1 MSFLGFVNRW
11 FLLYGVPG
19 LRRLPFIRE
28 LPVVRGRF
36 RIRALDF
43 PASDRER
50 LGAVVNERTAA
61 FIAPNHP
68 EFGLDWMMD
77 KEISTLVAP
86 RMASWASRGIVASAP
101 RFWTRNNLVANDGGD
116 AARRYSVAWA
126 LRGHGVLLHPEGSV
140 HWTANKIHP
149 LFHGIAD
156 MATEAARCVRVNASG
171 RPVFIVPI
179 VWKYRYTRDVSASI
193 HRELGTIERALSLE
207 CGEGLSVAERF
218 YALQANVLA
227 GQMRR
232 FDFELVSDP
241 KKELGS
247 DTNFLSRQD
256 AFRRHLVDDLTAR
269 YPIEPADS
277 IDRTIGRLKRAIL
290 RARADAGRHVD
301 PHFARDLERV
311 DEASR
316 LGGFTRDV
324 YGTPTLSQEQI
335 FESLKRL
342 RASLLIRGIGNA
354 LHNFLP
360 TPYGSRI
367 AHVRVPEPIVI
378 DPARACGD
386 EAERATYVDE
396 LIEQTRERM
405 QRTLDAINREIAA
418 EVDSLSHANPFVE
431 QQESQRRDDESSAS
445 NPCRMDSG
453 TRNADPCRIPRGVL
467 SESEKDSQCS
477 KSRVRTAP

>member
-1 MSFLGFVNRW
+1 MSFLGVVNRW

-19 LRRLPFIRE
+19 LRRLPFVRE
-28 LPVVRGRF
+28 LPVVRGHF

-43 PASDRER
+43 PAADRER
-50 LGAVVNERTAA
+50 LRAVVNERTAA

-77 KEISTLVAP
+77 KEISMLVAP

-156 MATEAARCVRVNASG
+156 MATEAARCVRASGTG

-179 VWKYRYTRDVSASI
+179 VWKYRYTRDVSANI

-207 CGEGLSVAERF
+207 CTEGLGVAERF
-218 YALQANVLA
+218 NALQTNVLA
-227 GQMRR
+227 GRMRR

-241 KKELGS
+241 KRELGS
-247 DTNFLSRQD
+247 DTNFFLRQD
-256 AFRRHLVDDLTAR
+256 AFRGHLVDDLTSR
-269 YPIEPADS
+269 YSIEPSDS
-277 IDRTIGRLKRAIL
+277 IDRTISRLKRAIL
-290 RARADAGRHVD
+290 RARADAGGRVD
-301 PHFARDLERV
+301 PRFARDLERV
-311 DEASR
+311 DEANR

-342 RASLLIRGIGNA
+342 RASLLIRGLGHT

-360 TPYGSRI
+360 TPYGSRV
-367 AHVRVPEPIVI
+367 AHIRVPEPISI
-378 DPARACGD
+378 DLGRAAGD
-386 EAERATYVDE
+386 DAERSDYVDE
-396 LIEQTRERM
+396 LIDLTRERM
-405 QRTLDAINREIAA
+405 QSALDEINREIAD
-418 EVDSLSHANPFVE
+418 EVGSLSHPNPFVE
-431 QQESQRRDDESSAS
+431 REAQWRDDELSAS
-445 NPCRMDSG
+445 NPCKIDSG

-467 SESEKDSQCS
+467 SESENGSQCS

>member
-1 MSFLGFVNRW
+1 MSLLGMLNRW
-11 FLLYGVPG
+11 RLLYGLPG
-19 LRRLPFIRE
+19 LRRVPFVRE
-28 LPVVRGRF
+28 LPLVRGHF
-36 RIRALDF
+36 RICRLDF
-43 PASDRER
+43 PASDRAR
-50 LGAVVNERTAA
+50 FRDAVNEKTAA
-61 FIAPNHP
+61 FIGPNHP

-77 KEISTLVAP
+77 KEISTLFAP
-86 RMASWASRGIVASAP
+86 RMASWAAHGIVASAP
-101 RFWTRNNLVANDGGD
+101 WFWTKNNLVANNGGE
-116 AARRYSVAWA
+116 AAKNYSVAWA

-140 HWTANKIHP
+140 HWTAARIHR

-156 MATEAARCVRVNASG
+156 MAIEAARRTAGNGSH

-179 VWKYRYTRDVSASI
+179 VWKYHHVRDVSASI
-193 HRELGTIERALSLE
+193 HGELATIERGLSLE
-207 CGEGLSVAERF
+207 CNDGLGVAERF
-218 YALQANVLA
+218 YALQANILA

-232 FDFELVSDP
+232 FDYELVSDP

-247 DTNFLSRQD
+247 DTNFFLRQD
-256 AFRRHLVDDLTAR
+256 AFRMHLVDDLASR
-269 YPIEPADS
+269 YPIEPSDS
-277 IDRTIGRLKRAIL
+277 IDRTIARLKRAITQ
-290 RARADAGRHVD
+290 ARADAGADRAAAFTH
-301 PHFARDLERV
+301 DLAKI

-316 LGGFTRDV
+316 LGGFIRDV
-324 YGTPTLSQEQI
+324 YGTPLLTQEQI

-342 RASLLIRGIGNA
+342 RSTLLNRGLINA
-354 LHNFLP
+354 LHNYLP
-360 TPYGSRI
+360 TPYGPRV

-431 QQESQRRDDESSAS
+431 RQESQRRDDESSAS
-445 NPCRMDSG
+445 KPCRMDSG